1 MILEHQK
8 RIADNDENR
17 DALKKQWNNR
27 HFMSSQNNNNNSLG
41 GGGGR
46 RVQQNQN
53 MMMQNQ
59 QEYEAK
65 ERALLDELAELS
77 KPLDDT
83 IKIAIVDYMNLVFGA
98 G

>member
-1 MILEHQK
+1 
-8 RIADNDENR
+8 
-17 DALKKQWNNR
+17 
-27 HFMSSQNNNNNSLG
+27 
-41 GGGGR
+41 
-46 RVQQNQN
+46 